1 VDFATWTKIALI
13 CILGAMSPG
22 PSLAIIIRNTTAGGR
37 QQGVMTAVGHGIG
50 VGVYAL
56 AAVTG
61 LVLLLKAE
69 PALINIVNWAG
80 AGFLAWIGFQL
91 IRFVPQKGE
100 GKGESRETQNSRGF
114 IEGFTVAFLNPK
126 IAAFFL
132 AVFSQFVQPDLTWFD
147 RAIMVLTAGIIDGA
161 WYVIVALAVAGSGL
175 VDWLRRR
182 EVFANRIIGSLLLI
196 AAIGLILRATHAAN
210 WV

>member
-1 VDFATWTKIALI
+1 
-13 CILGAMSPG
+13 MSPG

-50 VGVYAL
+50 VGIYAL

-69 PALINIVNWAG
+69 PALIDIVNWAG

-91 IRFVPQKGE
+91 IGFAPQKDKVKE
-100 GKGESRETQNSRGF
+100 ASRETRNSRGF

-126 IAAFFL
+126 IAAFFV
-132 AVFSQFVQPDLTWFD
+132 AVFSLFVQPELIWFD
-147 RAIMVLTAGIIDGA
+147 RAIMVLTAGIIDGG
-161 WYVIVALAVAGSGL
+161 WYAIVALAVSGSGL

-196 AAIGLILRATHAAN
+196 AAIGLVLRATDVAN
-210 WV
+210 WI

>member
-1 VDFATWTKIALI
+1 MA
-13 CILGAMSPG
+13 
-22 PSLAIIIRNTTAGGR
+22 
-37 QQGVMTAVGHGIG
+37 AVGHGIG
-50 VGVYAL
+50 VGIYAL

-61 LVLLLKAE
+61 LVFLLKTE

-91 IRFVPQKGE
+91 IGFIPQKGKV
-100 GKGESRETQNSRGF
+100 KGESRETQNGRGF

-132 AVFSQFVQPDLTWFD
+132 AVFSQFVHPDLAWFD
-147 RAIMVLTAGIIDGA
+147 RTIMVLTAGIIDGA
-161 WYVIVALAVAGSGL
+161 WYAIVALAVTGSGL

-196 AAIGLILRATHAAN
+196 AAIGLTLRAIQATN
-210 WV
+210 

>member
-1 VDFATWTKIALI
+1 MDFATWTKIALI

-22 PSLAIIIRNTTAGGR
+22 PSLAIIIRNTTAGGQR
-37 QQGVMTAVGHGIG
+37 QGVMAAVGHGIG

-61 LVLLLKAE
+61 LVFLLKAE

-80 AGFLAWIGFQL
+80 AGFLAWVGFQL
-91 IRFVPQKGE
+91 TGIIPQKC
-100 GKGESRETQNSRGF
+100 KVKDKNRETQNSRGF
-114 IEGFTVAFLNPK
+114 IEGFSVAFLNPK

-132 AVFSQFVQPDLTWFD
+132 AVFSQFVHPDLIWFD
-147 RAIMVLTAGIIDGA
+147 RAIMVLTAATIDGA
-161 WYVIVALAVAGSGL
+161 WYVIVALAVTVSGL
-175 VDWLRRR
+175 VDWLRRK

-196 AAIGLILRATHAAN
+196 ASIGLILRAIHAAN
-210 WV
+210 